1 MDGNAIIQGGAVM
14 KNTLLDLNNHLFAEM
29 ERLGDEDLKG
39 EALAEE
45 LQRASGISNIAKNI
59 IENASVTL
67 QATKFMDDH
76 MNADLKV
83 PKMLVGNSHE

>member
-1 MDGNAIIQGGAVM
+1 M
-14 KNTLLDLNNHLFAEM
+14 KNTLLDLNNHLFAEI
-29 ERLGDEDLKG
+29 ERLGDEELKG

-59 IENASVTL
+59 IKNANVTL

-83 PKMLVGNSHE
+83 PKMLVGNSHD

>member
-1 MDGNAIIQGGAVM
+1 M
-14 KNTLLDLNNHLFAEM
+14 KNTLLDLNNHLFAEI

-39 EALAEE
+39 DALAEE

-59 IENASVTL
+59 IENANVTL

-76 MNADLKV
+76 MDANIKV
-83 PKMLVGNSHE
+83 PKILIDNSHD

>member
-1 MDGNAIIQGGAVM
+1 M
-14 KNTLLDLNNHLFAEM
+14 KNTLLDLNNHLFVEI

-45 LQRASGISNIAKNI
+45 LQRASGISSIAKSI
-59 IENASVTL
+59 IENANVTL

-76 MNADLKV
+76 LDVNTKL
-83 PKMLVGNSHE
+83 PKILIGNPHD

>member
-1 MDGNAIIQGGAVM
+1 M

-29 ERLGDEDLKG
+29 ERLGDEELKG

-45 LQRASGISNIAKNI
+45 LLRASGISNIAKNI
-59 IENASVTL
+59 IENANVTL

-83 PKMLVGNSHE
+83 PKMLVGNSHD

>member
-1 MDGNAIIQGGAVM
+1 M
-14 KNTLLDLNNHLFAEM
+14 KNTLLDLNNHLFAEI

-39 EALAEE
+39 DALAEE

-59 IENASVTL
+59 IENANVTL
-67 QATKFMDDH
+67 QAIKFMDDH

-83 PKMLVGNSHE
+83 PKMLVGNSHD

>member
-1 MDGNAIIQGGAVM
+1 MELQHDGNAVIHEGAE
-14 KNTLLDLNNHLFAEM
+14 F
-29 ERLGDEDLKG
+29 ERLGDEELKG
-39 EALAEE
+39 DALAEE

-59 IENASVTL
+59 IENANVTL

-83 PKMLVGNSHE
+83 PKMLVGNSHD

>member
-1 MDGNAIIQGGAVM
+1 MDGNTTIQGESEM
-14 KNTLLDLNNHLFAEM
+14 KNTLLDLNNHLFAEI
-29 ERLGDEDLKG
+29 ERLGDEELKG
-39 EALAEE
+39 DALAEE

-59 IENASVTL
+59 IENANVTL

-83 PKMLVGNSHE
+83 PKMLVGNSHD

>member
-1 MDGNAIIQGGAVM
+1 M
-14 KNTLLDLNNHLFAEM
+14 KNTLLDLNNHLFAEI
-29 ERLGDEDLKG
+29 ERLGDEELKG

-59 IENASVTL
+59 IENANVTL

-83 PKMLVGNSHE
+83 LKMLVGNSHD

>member
-1 MDGNAIIQGGAVM
+1 M
-14 KNTLLDLNNHLFAEM
+14 KNTLLDLNNHLFAEI

-39 EALAEE
+39 DALAEE

-59 IENASVTL
+59 IENANVTL

-76 MNADLKV
+76 MDANIKV
-83 PKMLVGNSHE
+83 PKILIDNFHD

>member
-1 MDGNAIIQGGAVM
+1 M
-14 KNTLLDLNNHLFAEM
+14 KNTLLDLNNHLFAEI
-29 ERLGDEDLKG
+29 ERLGDEELKG

-59 IENASVTL
+59 IENANVTL

-83 PKMLVGNSHE
+83 PKMLVDNSHD